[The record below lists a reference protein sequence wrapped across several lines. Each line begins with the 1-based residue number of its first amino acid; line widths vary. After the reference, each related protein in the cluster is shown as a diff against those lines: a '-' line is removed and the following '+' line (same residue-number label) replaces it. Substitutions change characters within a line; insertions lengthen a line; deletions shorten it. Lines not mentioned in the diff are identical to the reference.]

1 MNFISD
7 NGKTSN
13 VATLKASSEPKNK
26 EKADQDDTSRFNFGE
41 MMK

>member
-1 MNFISD
+1 MNFITD

-13 VATLKASSEPKNK
+13 VATLRASSVPQNK
-26 EKADQDDTSRFNFGE
+26 ETASQDDTSRFNFGE